1 MVEDVDNE
9 IFYYTLMSNP
19 EGMEEDSIGT
29 ITWTPAEGIF
39 TSGIVAIAVWDIEY
53 PISGTDMPDIQE
65 FIIEVLP
72 VNDPPEIVSTAP
84 PTATEDELYSYQVIA
99 VDPDDN
105 EFEYSLTNQPYG
117 MTIDSTGLIMW
128 TPVN

>member
-1 MVEDVDNE
+1 
-9 IFYYTLMSNP
+9 
-19 EGMEEDSIGT
+19 
-29 ITWTPAEGIF
+29 
-39 TSGIVAIAVWDIEY
+39 
-53 PISGTDMPDIQE
+53 MPDIQE

-128 TPVN
+128 TPVNGILSSGTISVIVKDGGEDGVLPSH